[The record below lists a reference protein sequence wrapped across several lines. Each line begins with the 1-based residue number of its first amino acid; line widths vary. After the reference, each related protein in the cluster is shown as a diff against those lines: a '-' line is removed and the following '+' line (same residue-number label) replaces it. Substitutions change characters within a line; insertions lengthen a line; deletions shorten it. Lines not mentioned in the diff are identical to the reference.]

1 MRKDLMLPVAGVLLV
16 ALCCA
21 GPFFVAG
28 LGSAVIVAALRAHP
42 VVIVAPVVVAAII
55 AVILVARARRA

>member
-21 GPFFVAG
+21 GPFLVAG
-28 LGSAVIVAALRAHP
+28 LGSAVILAALRAHL
-42 VVIVAPVVVAAII
+42 VAIVAPVVIAAIVAA
-55 AVILVARARRA
+55 ILVARARQA